1 VSEGGR
7 AGGREEEIH
16 TVIPAHGDPPTVGN
30 ASCDNETK
38 PRETERVSLEQV
50 TVCNTHTHTHAISHS
65 FDLEQVAAPIFG
77 NEPGQEAG
85 EVSGMI
91 FLYDI
96 YKGMKV
102 THDSFDFDNLAQDY
116 VSDVAQALAHV
127 VLPPMSA
134 IRRALRVQAHN
145 ASGFAGEG
153 QAVWQT
159 FSKVLST
166 VA

>member
-1 VSEGGR
+1 M
-7 AGGREEEIH
+7 
-16 TVIPAHGDPPTVGN
+16 
-30 ASCDNETK
+30 
-38 PRETERVSLEQV
+38 
-50 TVCNTHTHTHAISHS
+50 
-65 FDLEQVAAPIFG
+65 EQVAAPIFG

-96 YKGMKV
+96 YKGGMKV

-134 IRRALRVQAHN
+134 IRRTLRVLAHN
-145 ASGFAGEG
+145 ASGAAGEG
-153 QAVWQT
+153 EAVWQT